1 LNFFLACDTF
11 PIKMWT
17 VISELSF
24 HHLGAA
30 LVILTVRISL

>member
-1 LNFFLACDTF
+1 
-11 PIKMWT
+11 MWT